1 LHLQRLKI
9 ENLRNIKEAEIL
21 PSNNLNFITGSNG
34 AGKTTL
40 LEAIYLL
47 ARTRSFRQSQNKT
60 LIKRGEEKLTLFSEL
75 QSQTGDRYRIGLSK
89 QKDITTVHKNRKKI
103 TKLSELAKSI
113 PLTIITP
120 NIQRIVEEGP
130 THRRKLLNWGMFHV
144 EPLYAQLAQ
153 RYNQTISQRN
163 RALTRNGQD
172 LSVWTKQLVDIGNEL
187 NHIQF
192 QYMDDWNKTLEAL
205 NAKTNNKLNCK
216 LELYSGWK
224 QGLTFEEAL
233 AELLPTDRERGFT
246 SAGPHRLDV
255 RINLEGRGVKNFFS
269 RGQNK
274 FLALNLMIAQTQL
287 LKMKQQE
294 NPILLI
300 DDVKSELDKESYL
313 RIIETIS
320 DLNIQ
325 TFITDLN
332 QSLTTHFDAESF
344 KMFHVEHGHIS
355 EL

>member
-1 LHLQRLKI
+1 MQLQRLKI

-21 PSNNLNFITGSNG
+21 PSKNINLITGSNG

-60 LIKRGEEKLTLFSEL
+60 LIKRGEEQLTLFSEF
-75 QSQTGDRYRIGLSK
+75 QSETGSGYKIGLSK
-89 QKDITTVHKNRKKI
+89 KKDSTIVHKNRKKI
-103 TKLSELAKSI
+103 TKLSELAKTI

-153 RYNQTISQRN
+153 RYNQTITQRN
-163 RALTRNGQD
+163 RALIRKGED
-172 LSVWTKQLVDIGNEL
+172 LSVWTKQLVDLGNQL
-187 NHIQF
+187 NHIQN
-192 QYMDDWNKTLEAL
+192 QYVVEWNAELKDLYRTAGDHLQ
-205 NAKTNNKLNCK
+205 CK
-216 LELYSGWK
+216 LELFSGWK
-224 QGLTFEEAL
+224 TGLSFEAAL
-233 AELLPTDRERGFT
+233 TELLTTDQDRGFT

-255 RINLEGRGVKNFFS
+255 RIVVEGRGVKNFFS

-274 FLALNLMIAQTQL
+274 LLALNLMIAQTQL
-287 LKMKQQE
+287 LKNKKKE
-294 NPILLI
+294 KPILLV
-300 DDVKSELDKESYL
+300 DDIKSELDNESYL
-313 RIIETIS
+313 RVIETVS

-332 QSLTTHFDAESF
+332 QSLSPHLEKDGF

>member
-21 PSNNLNFITGSNG
+21 PSNNLNLITGSNG

-60 LIKRGEEKLTLFSEL
+60 LIKRGENKLTLFSEL
-75 QSQTGDRYRIGLSK
+75 QSDRGNRDRIGLSK
-89 QKDITTVHKNRKKI
+89 QKDSTTVHKNSKKI

-144 EPLYAQLAQ
+144 EPIYAQLAQ

-163 RALTRNGQD
+163 RALIRNGND
-172 LSVWTKQLVDIGNEL
+172 LSVWTKQLVDLGNEL
-187 NHIQF
+187 NRIQL
-192 QYMDDWNKTLEAL
+192 QYIGEWNAAL
-205 NAKTNNKLNCK
+205 TDLYANQASQMVCK

-224 QGLTFEEAL
+224 IGLSFEDAL
-233 AELLPTDRERGFT
+233 AELLTTDRERGFT

-255 RINLEGRGVKNFFS
+255 RMVVEGRGVKNFFS
-269 RGQNK
+269 RGQSK
-274 FLALNLMIAQTQL
+274 LLALNLMIAQTQL
-287 LKMKQQE
+287 LKRRQRE

-300 DDVKSELDKESYL
+300 DDIKSELDEKSYFQ
-313 RIIETIS
+313 IIETIS
-320 DLNIQ
+320 NLNIQ

-332 QSLTTHFDAESF
+332 QSLSSRFEAVDL
-344 KMFHVEHGHIS
+344 KMFHVEHGQIS